1 MGRTKYLCRIRYF
14 ECATQSPSRHIHRQ
28 PQTFPPYFKRRSTS
42 CLSVVCM
49 QVQWLTCTFEICVAI
64 VNCYLDC
71 GGCSYVLLEI
81 WMPGCDFAVHV
92 RNRPKTVRPE
102 KKKKPRA
109 ISGNIAK
116 AIIMM
121 VVRTG
126 TMKINFFTRTLRPL
140 LVEQAPSEA
149 NDCSLL
155 ANVEL
160 VYVRETHSLHPS
172 RRLTNRS
179 NPC

>member
-1 MGRTKYLCRIRYF
+1 MDVRERCKSGDLKF
-14 ECATQSPSRHIHRQ
+14 ELAVEIELRSKAT
-28 PQTFPPYFKRRSTS
+28 
-42 CLSVVCM
+42 
-49 QVQWLTCTFEICVAI
+49 
-64 VNCYLDC
+64 
-71 GGCSYVLLEI
+71 
-81 WMPGCDFAVHV
+81 
-92 RNRPKTVRPE
+92 
-102 KKKKPRA
+102 
-109 ISGNIAK
+109 
-116 AIIMM
+116 IMM

-140 LVEQAPSEA
+140 LVKQAPSEA